1 MKETILEVK
10 NLSKH
15 FKAGKEEFVA
25 VDDVSFRLLAGESLG
40 IVGESGSGKSTIA
53 RMITRLLEPDTGQI
67 FFQGKDITKAKGQ
80 ELRQIYQSMQMVFQS
95 PAESFDP
102 RRTLGDG
109 IGEGLKNMGIKK
121 AERTAAVEKLLIRCG
136 LEPSMA
142 KRYPHQVSGGQC
154 QRAAI
159 ARALSVNPRLLIC
172 DEATSALDVTVQK
185 KILELLMELRAK
197 ENLSFLMIS
206 HDLGLVQ
213 AFCQRV
219 IIVYQGKT
227 VESGAVDEVMKHPR
241 EAYTKKLIS
250 SVL

>member
-1 MKETILEVK
+1 MEETILEVR

-15 FKAGKEEFVA
+15 FKTDKEEFAA
-25 VDDVSFRLLAGESLG
+25 VDDVSFRLYAGESLG

-53 RMITRLLEPDTGQI
+53 RMITRLLEPDMGQI
-67 FFQGKDITKAKGQ
+67 FFQGKDITKAKGK

-121 AERTAAVEKLLIRCG
+121 ADRKAAVEKLLIRCG

-142 KRYPHQVSGGQC
+142 ERYPHQVSGGQC

-185 KILELLMELRAK
+185 KILELLLELRAK

-213 AFCQRV
+213 AFCDRV
-219 IIVYQGKT
+219 LVVYQGKI
-227 VESGAVDEVMKHPR
+227 VESGAVDEVIGNPR
-241 EAYTKKLIS
+241 EWYTKKLIS

>member
-1 MKETILEVK
+1 MEETILEVK
-10 NLSKH
+10 HLSKH
-15 FKAGKEEFVA
+15 FKTDKEEFAA
-25 VDDVSFRLLAGESLG
+25 VDDVSFRLQAGESLG

-53 RMITRLLEPDTGQI
+53 RMITRLLEPDTGRI
-67 FFQGKDITKAKGQ
+67 FFQEKDITKAKGK

-142 KRYPHQVSGGQC
+142 KRYPYQVSGGQC

-185 KILELLMELRAK
+185 KILELLLELRVK

-213 AFCQRV
+213 AFCDRV
-219 IIVYQGKT
+219 IVVYQGKI
-227 VESGAVDEVMKHPR
+227 VESGTVEEVIGNPR
-241 EAYTKKLIS
+241 EGYTKKLIS